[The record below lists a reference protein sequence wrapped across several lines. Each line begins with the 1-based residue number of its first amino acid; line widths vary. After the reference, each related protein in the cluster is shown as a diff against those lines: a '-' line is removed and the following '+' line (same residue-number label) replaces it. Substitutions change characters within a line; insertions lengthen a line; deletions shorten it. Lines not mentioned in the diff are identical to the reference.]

1 MCNQWWTDV
10 SKRKHHAALRDT
22 QLRFSFVFL
31 LYNSLLR
38 RRLLR
43 LQMNGTATEGGF
55 YMVGKDI
62 PRHRRDSGGLVLS
75 GKVSLGLIGF
85 FLFSARDINALFFS
99 CM

>member
-1 MCNQWWTDV
+1 
-10 SKRKHHAALRDT
+10 
-22 QLRFSFVFL
+22 
-31 LYNSLLR
+31 
-38 RRLLR
+38 
-43 LQMNGTATEGGF
+43 MNGTATEGGF